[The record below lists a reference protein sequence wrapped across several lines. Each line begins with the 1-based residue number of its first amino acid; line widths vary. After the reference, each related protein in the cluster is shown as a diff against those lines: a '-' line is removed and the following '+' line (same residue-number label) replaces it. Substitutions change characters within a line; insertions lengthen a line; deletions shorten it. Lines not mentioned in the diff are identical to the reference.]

1 MISYSFL
8 ERGGGAALQFPLSFD
23 TLKSDFLYRN
33 IKAWF
38 SNNSFFL
45 KKKQLLLNKNIELLL
60 RLQHW
65 WKIKMKKANKII
77 AITHRSVEF

>member
-38 SNNSFFL
+38 SNNSFF
-45 KKKQLLLNKNIELLL
+45 KKTTSFKQKY
-60 RLQHW
+60 W
-65 WKIKMKKANKII
+65 VAAKIATLMENQNEK
-77 AITHRSVEF
+77 S

>member
-38 SNNSFFL
+38 SNNSFL
-45 KKKQLLLNKNIELLL
+45 IKKLLLNKNIELLL

-65 WKIKMKKANKII
+65 SKIKMKKANKII
-77 AITHRSVEF
+77 AITHRSVEY

>member
-1 MISYSFL
+1 MIFVFKFVSGLVVVISRGELMISYSFL

-38 SNNSFFL
+38 SNNSFL
-45 KKKQLLLNKNIELLL
+45 IKKTSFKQKY
-60 RLQHW
+60 
-65 WKIKMKKANKII
+65 
-77 AITHRSVEF
+77 

>member
-38 SNNSFFL
+38 SNNSFFF
-45 KKKQLLLNKNIELLL
+45 KKKTTSFKQKY
-60 RLQHW
+60 W
-65 WKIKMKKANKII
+65 VAAKIATLMENQNEK
-77 AITHRSVEF
+77 S

>member
-38 SNNSFFL
+38 SNNSFF
-45 KKKQLLLNKNIELLL
+45 
-60 RLQHW
+60 
-65 WKIKMKKANKII
+65 
-77 AITHRSVEF
+77 F

>member
-38 SNNSFFL
+38 SNNSFL
-45 KKKQLLLNKNIELLL
+45 IKKTSFKQKYWVAAKIATLIEN
-60 RLQHW
+60 QNE
-65 WKIKMKKANKII
+65 K
-77 AITHRSVEF
+77 S